1 MKLNLVSHEGEDEVK
16 KKNIDDKTVDVSE
29 KDNNQSKGVN
39 NNKKQWTHA
48 TNEVAAINKLLG
60 EPMTDD
66 KALGFIKNLL
76 LKNSPTNKD
85 EKETGN

>member
-16 KKNIDDKTVDVSE
+16 KKNIDDKTADVNE
-29 KDNNQSKGVN
+29 KDNKQSKGVN

-48 TNEVAAINKLLG
+48 TSEVAAINKLLG

-76 LKNSPTNKD
+76 LKNPPTSKD